1 MGSGKTQNKSKKGR
15 PPATPKEREDEMVNL
30 AMKLAE
36 KQLRDGTATP
46 SVIVHYLKLGSTRG
60 MIENDMMRK
69 KSELLTAQKEK
80 LESDKRVEELYSKA
94 LDAMRLYGGQI
105 DDDEPIDIF

>member
-1 MGSGKTQNKSKKGR
+1 MPKTNKKRKGR
-15 PPATPKEREDEMVNL
+15 PPTSPKEREDEMINL

-36 KQLRDGTATP
+36 EQLRNGTATP

-60 MIENDMMRK
+60 MIENDMLEK

-80 LESDKRVEELYSKA
+80 IESDKRIEDLYEKA
-94 LDAMRLYGGQI
+94 IDAMRLYGGQ
-105 DDDEPIDIF
+105 DDGDEPIDVF

>member
-1 MGSGKTQNKSKKGR
+1 MGKPSKKPRGK
-15 PPATPKEREDEMVNL
+15 PASTPKERENEMINL
-30 AMKLAE
+30 AMNLAE

-60 MIENDMMRK
+60 MIENDMLEK

-80 LESDKRVEELYSKA
+80 IEGDKRVEELYTQA
-94 LDAMRLYGGQI
+94 LDAMRLYGGQT
-105 DDDEPIDIF
+105 DEEPVDLF